1 MKCNNC
7 GKDIA
12 DYSKFCEYCGVKTEY
27 SEKLPQNTSHKSELE
42 QKQEKNIDKRIYKWK
57 EKLIDLSKRNRL
69 LSFKFSKYSTIRIID
84 EQPPEVYRA
93 LVQNLQTM
101 EFLPVKVND
110 TEIPDDEKRTLEEL
124 NEGIEFKAQEFKEY
138 EIDTLEKKHLD
149 KYLQTK
155 LSETDLNKALGK
167 ISTTAKST
175 NDDLGYNV
183 LFLALGS
190 IIWYE
195 ADDSDE
201 KLEAPVI
208 LIPVEIKRK
217 SIGQP
222 YTIKYNEDSIILNP
236 ALTLKLKRDFGINF
250 EDINF
255 DEDGIN
261 PIEIFSKVQEKI
273 KQQSRWK
280 LLNNIYIGLFSFAK
294 FVMYKDI
301 DTYQSLIKSNDLVKT
316 ICGLNEEK
324 QVSTDAICPLAELD
338 ERVKPQNTYQILD
351 ADSSQ
356 QQAIQVVKQGNNLV
370 IEGPPGTGKSQ
381 TIANII
387 AELLSQNKRV
397 LFVSQKIAALDV
409 VKSRLDKNG
418 FAPFCLE
425 LHSNKINRKRVIDE
439 LINTLEYNYTGD
451 YDEGSLSKLASDIKS
466 LKTYTNELHTPVGT
480 LNYKPFDAIGTVLR
494 NSSIPDFE
502 YIFDDYNNWN
512 LEKFSY
518 CKHLFKDI
526 KEILQRLGQP
536 QFFPWYGCEIRDIE
550 FEEKI

>member
-12 DYSKFCEYCGVKTEY
+12 DYYKFCEYCGVKTEY

-217 SIGQP
+217 SI
-222 YTIKYNEDSIILNP
+222 
-236 ALTLKLKRDFGINF
+236 
-250 EDINF
+250 
-255 DEDGIN
+255 
-261 PIEIFSKVQEKI
+261 
-273 KQQSRWK
+273 
-280 LLNNIYIGLFSFAK
+280 
-294 FVMYKDI
+294 
-301 DTYQSLIKSNDLVKT
+301 
-316 ICGLNEEK
+316 
-324 QVSTDAICPLAELD
+324 
-338 ERVKPQNTYQILD
+338 
-351 ADSSQ
+351 
-356 QQAIQVVKQGNNLV
+356 
-370 IEGPPGTGKSQ
+370 
-381 TIANII
+381 
-387 AELLSQNKRV
+387 
-397 LFVSQKIAALDV
+397 
-409 VKSRLDKNG
+409 
-418 FAPFCLE
+418 
-425 LHSNKINRKRVIDE
+425 
-439 LINTLEYNYTGD
+439 
-451 YDEGSLSKLASDIKS
+451 
-466 LKTYTNELHTPVGT
+466 
-480 LNYKPFDAIGTVLR
+480 
-494 NSSIPDFE
+494 
-502 YIFDDYNNWN
+502 
-512 LEKFSY
+512 
-518 CKHLFKDI
+518 
-526 KEILQRLGQP
+526 
-536 QFFPWYGCEIRDIE
+536 
-550 FEEKI
+550 